1 MSLNRSA
8 LGGAK
13 DPAVGGRLTTN
24 TRILSSGFI
33 GWYQRAT
40 SLLSGI
46 LRISWLES
54 DLNSPSAVLSSL

>member
-24 TRILSSGFI
+24 TRILSSGSI
-33 GWYQRAT
+33 GWYQR
-40 SLLSGI
+40 LIVRDLEDI
-46 LRISWLES
+46 L
-54 DLNSPSAVLSSL
+54 A